1 MGTDY
6 ADTVPDRSHSLKLTV
21 SLGTVSESIAIE
33 HFSVYTT
40 RGGERTWVFDI
51 ICSLPNEQK
60 NQNLVKKIKSDE
72 RVTCL
77 FSHEDGRTALL
88 HGTPYGY
95 MTQSDSISFHIQ
107 SYSENDSGDIS
118 ILF

>member
-6 ADTVPDRSHSLKLTV
+6 ADTAPDRNHSLKLTV
-21 SLGTVSESIAIE
+21 SLSTVSESIPVE

-40 RGGERTWVFDI
+40 KGGERTWVFDI
-51 ICSLPNEQK
+51 ICSLPSEQK
-60 NQNLVKKIKSDE
+60 SQNLVKKIKSE
-72 RVTCL
+72 EKVTCS

-88 HGTPYGY
+88 HGTPYDY
-95 MTQSDSISFHIQ
+95 MTQSANISFLIQ

>member
-6 ADTVPDRSHSLKLTV
+6 ADTAPDRSHSLKLTV
-21 SLGTVSESIAIE
+21 SLGTVSESIAVE
-33 HFSVYTT
+33 RFSVYTT

-51 ICSLPNEQK
+51 ICSFPSEQK
-60 NQNLVKKIKSDE
+60 SQNLIKKIKSDE
-72 RVTCL
+72 KVTCS

-88 HGTPYGY
+88 RGTPCDYI
-95 MTQSDSISFHIQ
+95 TQSDNILLIMQ